1 MSDQQPAQSSD
12 GLRAQAVRGA
22 GQAMTA
28 ALIVL
33 AAAVGLAL
41 WQQGRLDAAGP
52 HLERAAALRPGDED
66 TRGLLAL
73 FRAHS
78 NPPAPR

>member
-41 WQQGRLDAAGP
+41 WQHPADPLVILQ
-52 HLERAAALRPGDED
+52 AAALLTLAAGAATRWWLRATSSAAARSSRP
-66 TRGLLAL
+66 A
-73 FRAHS
+73 
-78 NPPAPR
+78 